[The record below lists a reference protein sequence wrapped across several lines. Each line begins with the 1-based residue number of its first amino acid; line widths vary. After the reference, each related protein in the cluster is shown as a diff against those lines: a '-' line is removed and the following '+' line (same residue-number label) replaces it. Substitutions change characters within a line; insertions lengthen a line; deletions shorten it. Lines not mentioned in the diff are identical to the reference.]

1 MEPKLK
7 IVITDD
13 HALFRKGL
21 KALLSDFRFIGEIL
35 EAANGIELL
44 DLMEKEEKKPDIIL
58 LDIKMPEMDGI
69 EVTDKVKALYPDVKI
84 LILSMHDDEHLISH
98 LIEKGVNGYL
108 FKNSD
113 PEDVEEAIIKVLDK
127 EFYFNDNISQLVYR
141 AFVGK
146 NKKPALAD
154 STFSNREIEI
164 LEMICLEHTN
174 AEIAEKLF
182 ISQRTVEGHRKNMLS
197 KTGVKNTA
205 GLIIYAI
212 KNNIV
217 QI

>member
-1 MEPKLK
+1 MKPKLK

-21 KALLSDFRFIGEIL
+21 KALLADFRFIDEIL
-35 EAANGIELL
+35 EAANGVDLL
-44 DLMEKEEKKPDIIL
+44 NLLEKEEKKPDIVL
-58 LDIKMPEMDGI
+58 LDIKMPKMDGI
-69 EVTDKVKALYPDVKI
+69 EATDKIKALYPDIKI
-84 LILSMHDDEHLISH
+84 LVLSMHDDEHLISH

-113 PEDVEEAIIKVLDK
+113 PEDVEQAIIKVIDK
-127 EFYFNDNISQLVYR
+127 EFYFDENISQLVYR

-146 NKKPALAD
+146 NKKPPYAD

-164 LEMICLEHTN
+164 LEMICREHTN

-197 KTGVKNTA
+197 KTGAKNTA

-212 KNNIV
+212 KNEIV

>member
-1 MEPKLK
+1 MIMHFLE
-7 IVITDD
+7 
-13 HALFRKGL
+13 RGL
-21 KALLSDFRFIGEIL
+21 KPCFSDFRFIGEIL

-182 ISQRTVEGHRKNMLS
+182 ISQRTVEGHRKNMP
-197 KTGVKNTA
+197 
-205 GLIIYAI
+205 I
-212 KNNIV
+212 KNGR
-217 QI
+217 